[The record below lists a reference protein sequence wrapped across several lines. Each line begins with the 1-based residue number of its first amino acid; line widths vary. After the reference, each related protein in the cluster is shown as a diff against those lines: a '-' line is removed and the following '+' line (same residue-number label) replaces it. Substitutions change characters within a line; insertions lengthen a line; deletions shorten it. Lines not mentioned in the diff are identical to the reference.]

1 MLDCIIVPVASTN
14 RRCERVTVSA
24 PQPPEALEQGRFE
37 CSEYGS
43 IPQRYPLRPAEKP
56 AFFFVTFTG
65 TLDGRGEAV
74 LREKKL

>member
-1 MLDCIIVPVASTN
+1 MLDCIILHVASTN

-56 AFFFVTFTG
+56 AFFFVGFTG
-65 TLDGRGEAV
+65 IFDVRGKASASNIS
-74 LREKKL
+74 